1 MDHEAG
7 EPDVAEQ
14 APLRC
19 RNVAL
24 RIMSDQLSIFFPL
37 LQRGVRVQAEVGKP
51 LGQFLSDQLGIP
63 KEYVTGRITTI
74 FMDNR
79 PVDDLE
85 RSRIHEGSRVTLS
98 AAMPGLVGA
107 TMRRSGFYAA
117 LRQGISHAEQG
128 AELPSGQGTLTLK
141 LFNLLLPELAPL
153 ILARGI
159 LLEQDELDALLNE
172 FDAASRLGVASSYL
186 CDREECGGTL
196 VTVTV
201 RDLPATPG

>member
-7 EPDVAEQ
+7 EPEVAEQ

-24 RIMSDQLSIFFPL
+24 RILSDQLNVFFPL

-51 LGQFLSDQLGIP
+51 LGEFLSDQLGIP
-63 KEYVTGRITTI
+63 KEYVAGRVTTI
-74 FMDNR
+74 FLDNR
-79 PVDDLE
+79 PADDLE
-85 RSRIHEGSRVTLS
+85 RSLIHEGSRVTLS

-117 LRQGISHAEQG
+117 LRQGISHAEEG
-128 AELPSGQGTLTLK
+128 GEIPSGQGTLTLK
-141 LFNLLLPELAPL
+141 LFNLLLPELSPL
-153 ILARGI
+153 VLARGI
-159 LLEQDELDALLNE
+159 LLEKDELDALLQE
-172 FDAASRLGVASSYL
+172 LDAGSRLGVASSYF
-186 CDREECGGTL
+186 CDRQECGGTL

-201 RDLPATPG
+201 RDQPAPRG